1 MAVNLQ
7 QIERE
12 KRQIKNFLNSRIQAH
27 FEGKFVDISKRTR
40 IEADLEK
47 WRPEIVEIWEQQ
59 KEKSDRIYSIY
70 FDDEFVCSFGH
81 SETPLQVEVKFLK
94 GLYDLIEKDTVYLDE
109 NEYVIQAELA
119 RIKEK
124 EDQEKINKETKSEIA
139 EVNQIIKEL
148 NESKDA

>member
-27 FEGKFVDISKRTR
+27 FEGEFVDISKRTR
-40 IEADLEK
+40 VEADLEK
-47 WRPEIVEIWEQQ
+47 WRPEIVEIWNQ
-59 KEKSDRIYSIY
+59 KEERTDRIYSIY
-70 FDDEFVCSFGH
+70 FDDEFVCSFGFG
-81 SETPLQVEVKFLK
+81 ETPAEVEAKFLK
-94 GLYDLIEKDTVYLDE
+94 GLYDLVENDTVYLDE
-109 NEYVIQAELA
+109 NEYIIQAELA

-124 EDQEKINKETKSEIA
+124 EEKEKIDKETKSDIK

-148 NESKDA
+148 KDDS